1 MLKEQLM
8 REIRMPNGEVYA
20 RIEVDERQLRIQL
33 VRHDNIWIVM
43 DAKVIPQLSDI
54 LKEAIFFKHI

>member
-1 MLKEQLM
+1 M
-8 REIRMPNGEVYA
+8 REILKPSGEVYA
-20 RIEVDERQLRIQL
+20 RVEVNEQQLRIQL
-33 VRHDNIWIVM
+33 AQHQNVWVVM

>member
-1 MLKEQLM
+1 M
-8 REIRMPNGEVYA
+8 REILKPDGEVYA
-20 RIEVDERQLRIQL
+20 RVEVDEQQLRIQL
-33 VRHDNIWIVM
+33 AQHQNVWVVM